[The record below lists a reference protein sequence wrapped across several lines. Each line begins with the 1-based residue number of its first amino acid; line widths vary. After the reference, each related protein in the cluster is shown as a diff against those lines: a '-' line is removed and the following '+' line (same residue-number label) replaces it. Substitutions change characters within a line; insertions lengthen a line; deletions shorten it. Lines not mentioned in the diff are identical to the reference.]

1 MANTK
6 FVRAVKKAKGLYKSG
21 RYKTFADAVKAAHKS
36 LGSPSLRAKRSKPAK
51 TKVRVT
57 VGATKKKKG
66 PSHRQQLEKSLG
78 ASYVRFY
85 KATTIPAT
93 NKERKTM
100 ATIKKKLRKL

>member
-21 RYKTFADAVKAAHKS
+21 RYKTFADAVKAAYKKT
-36 LGSPSLRAKRSKPAK
+36 GSAKKVGSKK
-51 TKVRVT
+51 TKVRVS
-57 VGATKKKKG
+57 VGAVRKSA
-66 PSHRQQLEKSLG
+66 PSKRVQLEKSLG

-85 KATTIPAT
+85 KANTISAT

-100 ATIKKKLRKL
+100 AELKRKLRKL